1 MMVLLWVLLAL
12 DGGVAARDGGAA
24 VPDEDR
30 ELIDNL
36 DLLQNLDGAG
46 DLELLQDL
54 SLER

>member
-12 DGGVAARDGGAA
+12 DGGVAVRDGGAA